1 MASQINICISLGPNI
16 SKATS
21 RTQRI
26 YNRQKRHVGRPSGE
40 LYKSVKPPLV
50 QIIILVKCN
59 LTTSAKILIV
69 WWTTRLVLVIEFA
82 LTRREDKWECL
93 DCKVKLIEKM
103 IFLRPF
109 RFLKPVS
116 KKIGDPNWA
125 LISWLYEQLKMVMK
139 SKFYTIY
146 NLNIRS
152 C

>member
-1 MASQINICISLGPNI
+1 
-16 SKATS
+16 
-21 RTQRI
+21 
-26 YNRQKRHVGRPSGE
+26 
-40 LYKSVKPPLV
+40 
-50 QIIILVKCN
+50 
-59 LTTSAKILIV
+59 
-69 WWTTRLVLVIEFA
+69 
-82 LTRREDKWECL
+82 
-93 DCKVKLIEKM
+93 
-103 IFLRPF
+103 LRPF